1 MQLQE
6 QQEGPWV
13 SGVQLV
19 EVQLVQEFP
28 NLEGRARSQAL
39 ALEFQLVLAVEVV
52 RLLVSLMLV
61 CLAVVEFLQK
71 LEEAEAEPLVEQ

>member
-1 MQLQE
+1 
-6 QQEGPWV
+6 
-13 SGVQLV
+13 V

-61 CLAVVEFLQK
+61 CLAAVEFLQK